1 MTDSIGAPSG
11 ADVSSA
17 SSSAPTPASTGL
29 PSRSSI
35 TQQLKGKRVET
46 AKTEPASPVDATQ
59 TTDALGAADPGKKT
73 EGDTALEAG
82 KADKA
87 NEKQGPEGDPPWL
100 KERLGRAKKHQEK
113 LETDLTAARTNE
125 AKVRA
130 VLEAALSENERLSEA
145 LQNGTA
151 YNEQSEEL
159 HSLKLQQQVKEQLGQ
174 VEAKLRQ
181 EYEAERSEQQVT
193 SLVGQLRAEVNA
205 ACEAFPLVSP
215 AEVRAALRAN
225 PEADVRSLA
234 QAKHQERMAYVSKQG
249 GQRAV
254 DSNLPT
260 TVAKPTGVSRFEP
273 PMGAKGMAQAFK
285 HARAKG

>member
-1 MTDSIGAPSG
+1 MTDTIGAPSG

-17 SSSAPTPASTGL
+17 SSSAPTASAGH

-35 TQQLKGKRVET
+35 TQQLKGKRAET

-59 TTDALGAADPGKKT
+59 TTDALGAADPGKKP

-82 KADKA
+82 KVDNKT
-87 NEKQGPEGDPPWL
+87 NEKQEPDGDPPWL

-113 LETDLTAARTNE
+113 LETDLTAARTSE
-125 AKVRA
+125 AKLRT
-130 VLEAALSENERLSEA
+130 VLEATFAENERLAEA

-159 HSLKLQQQVKEQLGQ
+159 HSLKLHAQVKEQLGQ

-181 EYEAERSEQQVT
+181 EFEAERSEQQVT

-215 AEVRAALRAN
+215 AEVRAALRSN

-234 QAKHQERMAYVSKQG
+234 QAKHQERMAYISKQG

-260 TVAKPTGVSRFEP
+260 TVAKPTGVSRFEA